1 MFSFKK
7 PINAKRNCEAFMPI
21 LIFGFLLNAFCPLN
35 SQRYEPSLSTD
46 EIISENASAEEYA
59 LREKRLRFDLK
70 IGKGRNDTN
79 YVYHVYLQLSELYV
93 ALGNPVKAE
102 ALLDSALLF
111 GPPCSKIEID
121 KIHYYIEKIR
131 GNHEKAYYYLEQA
144 YGNLGD
150 TSSLKSVEQLATLDT
165 RQIAHV
171 LQSKPEDPPNLMDLQ
186 GTRQVLFF
194 GLIALMLALATVSF
208 MAWLLQR
215 RANRALKLKY
225 QLIEQDRYSTQ
236 HEVQSQEQ
244 AKDQGDLTKS
254 EAVEWLA
261 ILESATLAHIADNS
275 FTLDGLSDTLGLSRR
290 QVQRRLKAATGLTAT
305 AYLHETRLQQARLLL
320 ESGQVTSVKNLAAA
334 IGMRDVKYFSQEFKK
349 RFGKSPSKFTGP
361 VE

>member
-1 MFSFKK
+1 M
-7 PINAKRNCEAFMPI
+7 
-21 LIFGFLLNAFCPLN
+21 
-35 SQRYEPSLSTD
+35 
-46 EIISENASAEEYA
+46 
-59 LREKRLRFDLK
+59 
-70 IGKGRNDTN
+70 
-79 YVYHVYLQLSELYV
+79 SELYI

-131 GNHEKAYYYLEQA
+131 GNQEKAYYYLEQA
-144 YGNLGD
+144 YGTVSD
-150 TSSLKSVEQLATLDT
+150 TSSLRSVEQLAALDT
-165 RQIAHV
+165 RQISHV
-171 LQSKPEDPPNLMDLQ
+171 LESKPDAPHNLFELQ
-186 GTRQVLFF
+186 GPRQFLLL
-194 GLIALMLALATVSF
+194 GLLALVLALAIVSF
-208 MAWLLQR
+208 MAWRLQR
-215 RANRALKLKY
+215 RANIALKRKY
-225 QLIEQDRYSTQ
+225 QLIEQDRHSTQ
-236 HEVQSQEQ
+236 HEAQNQEI
-244 AKDQGDLTKS
+244 AEDQDGLTKS

-261 ILESATLAHIADNS
+261 TLESATLAHIADNS

-349 RFGKSPSKFTGP
+349 RFGKSPSKFT
-361 VE
+361 EQME